1 MTERSPSA
9 LPFSDMRTA
18 GAIIVAASLLSLL
31 MMAHHPSGSTRDMAV
46 FVEQVARVG
55 ALNRVV
61 HGALIALLAALLFGF
76 AEFSRVFG
84 AGRSLVRAALVAYA
98 IGTAADI
105 GAATINGF
113 AVGRVAAHYAGAD
126 TAALEQLRALLHLG
140 WAMNQS
146 LADLGEVARAIA
158 IVLWSLAILRTRTQL
173 LLGASGVLVGG
184 AIALALLGGWL
195 TLDVHGMLL
204 AVLCASAWN
213 VALGVQLLRGRLA
226 AAAHPVA

>member
-18 GAIIVAASLLSLL
+18 GAIIVAASLLALL

-84 AGRSLVRAALVAYA
+84 AGRSLVSAALVAYA

-213 VALGVQLLRGRLA
+213 VALGVQLLRGRLST
-226 AAAHPVA
+226 AAHPVV

>member
-1 MTERSPSA
+1 MTERSPSL
-9 LPFSDMRTA
+9 LPCSDARAA
-18 GAIIVAASLLSLL
+18 GAIIVAASLLALL

-113 AVGRVAAHYAGAD
+113 AVGRIAAHYAGAD

-213 VALGVQLLRGRLA
+213 VALGVQLLRGRLS

>member
-213 VALGVQLLRGRLA
+213 VALGVQLLRGRLS

>member
-18 GAIIVAASLLSLL
+18 GAIIVAASLLALL

-84 AGRSLVRAALVAYA
+84 AGRRLVRAALVAYA

-204 AVLCASAWN
+204 AVVCASAWN
-213 VALGVQLLRGRLA
+213 VALGVQLLRGRLS

>member
-213 VALGVQLLRGRLA
+213 VALGVQLLRGRLSA
-226 AAAHPVA
+226 AAQPVA

>member
-1 MTERSPSA
+1 
-9 LPFSDMRTA
+9 MRAA

-46 FVEQVARVG
+46 FVEQIARVG

-84 AGRSLVRAALVAYA
+84 AGRPLVRAALVAYA

-126 TAALEQLRALLHLG
+126 TGALEQLRALLHLG

-173 LLGASGVLVGG
+173 LLGASGVLAGG
-184 AIALALLGGWL
+184 SIALAQLGGWL

-213 VALGVQLLRGRLA
+213 VALGVQLLRGRLS

>member
-18 GAIIVAASLLSLL
+18 GAIIVAASLLALL

-113 AVGRVAAHYAGAD
+113 AVGRVAAYYAGAD

-204 AVLCASAWN
+204 AVVCASAWN
-213 VALGVQLLRGRLA
+213 VALGVQLLRGRLS

>member
-173 LLGASGVLVGG
+173 LLGASGMLVGG

>member
-126 TAALEQLRALLHLG
+126 TAVLEQLRALLHLG

-213 VALGVQLLRGRLA
+213 VALGVQLLRGRLS

>member
-1 MTERSPSA
+1 MTERSPSP
-9 LPFSDMRTA
+9 LPCSDARAA
-18 GAIIVAASLLSLL
+18 GAIIVAASLLALL

-46 FVEQVARVG
+46 FVEQIARVG

-84 AGRSLVRAALVAYA
+84 AGRPLVRAALVAYA

-113 AVGRVAAHYAGAD
+113 AVGRIAAHYAGAD
-126 TAALEQLRALLHLG
+126 AAALEQLRALLHLG

-146 LADLGEVARAIA
+146 LADLGEVAHAIA
-158 IVLWSLAILRTRTQL
+158 MVLWSLAILRTRTQR

-213 VALGVQLLRGRLA
+213 VALGVQLLRGRLS